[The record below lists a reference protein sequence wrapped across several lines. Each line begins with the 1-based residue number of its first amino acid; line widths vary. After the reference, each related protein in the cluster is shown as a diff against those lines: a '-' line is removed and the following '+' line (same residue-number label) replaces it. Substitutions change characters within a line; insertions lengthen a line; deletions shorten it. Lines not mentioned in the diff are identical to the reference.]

1 MRKSNH
7 RPSPAAKE
15 MITAC
20 LSSGLCFHSIRA
32 EDDGSTDNQ
41 DDMEPQEW
49 QAQREPILNLMWDRL
64 SLLFLTG
71 MESLLLPRHCAS
83 PWEGQ

>member
-7 RPSPAAKE
+7 RPSPATKE

-32 EDDGSTDNQ
+32 KDDGSTNDQ
-41 DDMEPQEW
+41 DDMEPEEW
-49 QAQREPILNLMWDRL
+49 QDQREPHFGSYVRQVDCAL
-64 SLLFLTG
+64 SN
-71 MESLLLPRHCAS
+71 RHGVTVTTQTLC
-83 PWEGQ
+83 